1 MKRINHGT
9 AARATTTL
17 LAASLLIAGVFVA
30 PAQAAAT
37 CRVRSNQHLV
47 RCSNDTD
54 KTYEM
59 RVRVLLENNKRPR
72 FHFTLDPGETWKM
85 RFNKQVDGLRIHREL
100 VVTPPPGIGL
110 YAYGVSTTWMDYLC
124 DRHASSIRDDQRRR
138 PCASDRSDSEL
149 SGRVNARGRD
159 PWKRSGPTDIGRRAD
174 DVLIPD
180 IGFPPT
186 ATTSCLVGRRL
197 TLKSALITS
206 LST

>member
-110 YAYGVSTTWMDYLC
+110 YAVWRFNNLDGLPC
-124 DRHASSIRDDQRRR
+124 DRHASH
-138 PCASDRSDSEL
+138 P
-149 SGRVNARGRD
+149 
-159 PWKRSGPTDIGRRAD
+159 
-174 DVLIPD
+174 
-180 IGFPPT
+180 
-186 ATTSCLVGRRL
+186 
-197 TLKSALITS
+197 
-206 LST
+206 